1 MKKSIINI
9 LFIAAFGLILMIAVQ
24 CTKKAAT
31 VEDAVKNY
39 YSSINKNN
47 YKSSNPDMISG
58 WAEKN
63 DMDKQYL
70 EEFQGTIAEIFKQ
83 HQGLKEVKV
92 ISNNPG
98 STAQQAILNVE
109 LVCNDG
115 YTEAVMQQLVM
126 EEETWKIV
134 Q

>member
-1 MKKSIINI
+1 MKKTIINI
-9 LFIAAFGLILMIAVQ
+9 SLIAVFGFMLMLAVQ

-39 YSSINKNN
+39 YSSINKNK

-70 EEFQGTIAEIFKQ
+70 EEFQGTISEIFKQ
-83 HQGLKEVKV
+83 HQGLKEVKIV
-92 ISNNPG
+92 STIPG
-98 STAQQAILNVE
+98 SSEAEVTLNIE

-115 YTEAVMQQLVM
+115 YTEAVSHKLIK
-126 EEETWKIV
+126 EGEDWKV
-134 Q
+134 AQ